1 VAEPVVGRRLVAG
14 GLGLTIFG
22 AALLAGWADIGRS
35 LDVLVGRSAPAGA
48 SFALVATL
56 CWAATA
62 TVIASVAGVMLRGAL
77 DDQRPHARPQR
88 WLRASLLVVVGAAV
102 LGLGISRSLGGYRV
116 CCATP
121 AAVQEAERL
130 AR

>member
-1 VAEPVVGRRLVAG
+1 VGRRLVALA
-14 GLGLTIFG
+14 LGSTLFG
-22 AALLAGWADIGRS
+22 VAVVAGWADIGRS
-35 LDVLVGRSAPAGA
+35 LDVLSGRSAPAGA

-56 CWAATA
+56 CWAASAAVVT
-62 TVIASVAGVMLRGAL
+62 SVAGVVLRSAL
-77 DDQRPHARPQR
+77 DDQRRHAAPRR
-88 WLRASLLVVVGAAV
+88 WRRAALLVMVGAAL